1 MIKFI
6 SGRLNTR
13 INTKVIKSFKE
24 LSKDNYLKSEH
35 CYRFRAF
42 SELNLNKSNV
52 YIKKNNNF
60 FQKKEINHFAGNISR
75 KFEPIKKDV
84 INTFIHIT
92 KELIY
97 FLPNRTQQKADVGL
111 HQIRITCGDDY
122 VGYPVPEGW
131 HKDGCN
137 YVAIITLN
145 YDNIVG
151 GISRIRKNLINQND
165 VYNCFL
171 EKNNFLLL
179 NEKSYYHYTDPIN
192 VKNKKKSGYRD
203 ILVITFKDLNV

>member
-1 MIKFI
+1 M
-6 SGRLNTR
+6 
-13 INTKVIKSFKE
+13 
-24 LSKDNYLKSEH
+24 
-35 CYRFRAF
+35 
-42 SELNLNKSNV
+42 
-52 YIKKNNNF
+52 
-60 FQKKEINHFAGNISR
+60 
-75 KFEPIKKDV
+75 
-84 INTFIHIT
+84 
-92 KELIY
+92 
-97 FLPNRTQQKADVGL
+97 
-111 HQIRITCGDDY
+111 HQIRITCDNDY

-145 YDNIVG
+145 FDNIVG

-192 VKNKKKSGYRD
+192 VKNKKSGYRD

>member
-1 MIKFI
+1 MIEFI
-6 SGRLNTR
+6 SGKLSTR
-13 INTKVIKSFKE
+13 ITNEVIQSYKR
-24 LSKDNYLKSEH
+24 LSKDNYLRSEH

-42 SELNLNKSNV
+42 SELNL
-52 YIKKNNNF
+52 KKNKIFIKTKNNF
-60 FQKKEINHFAGNISR
+60 FQKNEINHFAGNVSR
-75 KFEPIKKDV
+75 KFEPIKKNI
-84 INTFIHIT
+84 INTFIEIT

-97 FLPNRTQQKADVGL
+97 FLPNKTQQKAEIGL
-111 HQIRITCGDDY
+111 HQIRITCGDNY

-137 YVAIITLN
+137 FVAIITLN
-145 YDNIVG
+145 FENIVG

-192 VKNKKKSGYRD
+192 VKNKNKSGFRD
-203 ILVITFKDLNV
+203 ILVITFKNINV

>member
-1 MIKFI
+1 MIRFI
-6 SGRLNTR
+6 SGKLNTR
-13 INTKVIKSFKE
+13 INNKVIQSFKK

-42 SELNLNKSNV
+42 SELNLNKSKI
-52 YIKKNNNF
+52 YIKENNNF
-60 FQKKEINHFAGNISR
+60 FQKKEINHFAGNVSR
-75 KFEPIKKDV
+75 KFKPIRKDI
-84 INTFIHIT
+84 INTFIQIT

-97 FLPNRTQQKADVGL
+97 FLPNKTQQKAEVGL
-111 HQIRITCGDDY
+111 HQIRITCDDDY

-145 YDNIVG
+145 FDNIVG